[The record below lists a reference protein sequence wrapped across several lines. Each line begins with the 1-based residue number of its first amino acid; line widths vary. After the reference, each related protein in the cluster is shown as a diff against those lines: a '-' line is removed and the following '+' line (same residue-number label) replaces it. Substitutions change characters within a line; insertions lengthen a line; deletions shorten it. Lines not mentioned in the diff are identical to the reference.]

1 MIKQIIPCE
10 LRGTDPAGSGEY
22 GASRGSRT
30 HNGIDYVCVPGCQVL
45 SPVDGVITKRGYPY
59 GDDLQW
65 RYVQITDSDGL
76 MHRLFYVEPSLGPMK
91 RLRKG
96 SIIGVAQ
103 DITQR
108 YPDNGMQPHIH
119 LEVKDQAGDYIDPEE
134 CGY

>member
-30 HNGIDYVCVPGCQVL
+30 HNGIDYTCVPGCEVL
-45 SPVDGVITKRGYPY
+45 SPVDGVISKLGYPY
-59 GDDLQW
+59 ADDLTW

-76 MHRLFYVEPSLGPMK
+76 MHRLFYVEPNVGIGQKISLNMA
-91 RLRKG
+91 
-96 SIIGVAQ
+96 IGIAQ
-103 DITQR
+103 DITLR
-108 YPDNGMQPHIH
+108 YPDKGMQPHIH